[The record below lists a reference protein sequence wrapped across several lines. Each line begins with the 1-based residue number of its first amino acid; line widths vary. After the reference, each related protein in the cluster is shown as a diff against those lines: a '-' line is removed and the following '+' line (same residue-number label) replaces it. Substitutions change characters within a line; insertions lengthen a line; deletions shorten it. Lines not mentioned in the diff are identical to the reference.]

1 MRVNCIQ
8 LLTFLFSFS
17 CVSIV
22 FYQGYNCWIKFKSN
36 PQTTHV
42 SIEKATRYP
51 DITFCPDEDFY
62 AKRNNDCNISAYAYF
77 HLNQWNGTL
86 NCSDRIKLHKAIV
99 GDITDV
105 VDQIVL
111 YDDELYASVH
121 SRIVDLNDPSNFRVL
136 DFPNG
141 LWGRCYSL
149 RWDTTFNTVSV
160 HFFFSGRT
168 FVSVHPPGNFLENP
182 NKATV
187 TMMPGNSN
195 IVNVLY
201 ETFKV
206 LNFDGEI
213 CQNDEAF
220 SRDDCLYSAIQEVS
234 KVNTKT
240 ISIS

>member
-1 MRVNCIQ
+1 MTQVTLEFLIFPMDYGEDVTHYDGI
-8 LLTFLFSFS
+8 LLLIRF
-17 CVSIV
+17 
-22 FYQGYNCWIKFKSN
+22 
-36 PQTTHV
+36 
-42 SIEKATRYP
+42 RY
-51 DITFCPDEDFY
+51 T
-62 AKRNNDCNISAYAYF
+62 
-77 HLNQWNGTL
+77 
-86 NCSDRIKLHKAIV
+86 
-99 GDITDV
+99 
-105 VDQIVL
+105 
-111 YDDELYASVH
+111 
-121 SRIVDLNDPSNFRVL
+121 
-136 DFPNG
+136 
-141 LWGRCYSL
+141 
-149 RWDTTFNTVSV
+149 
-160 HFFFSGRT
+160 FFFSGRT